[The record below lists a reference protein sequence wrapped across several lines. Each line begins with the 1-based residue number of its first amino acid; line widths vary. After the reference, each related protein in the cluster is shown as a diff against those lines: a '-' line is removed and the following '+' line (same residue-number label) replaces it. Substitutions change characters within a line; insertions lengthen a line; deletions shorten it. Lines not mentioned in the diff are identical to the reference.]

1 MEDRLKRVGLSTF
14 LRIANAW
21 GLNEQ
26 EGLKLLS
33 LDHLPAAS
41 DITTDQLERISHALG
56 IYKALHTLL
65 EKGPADAWIQ
75 KPNQAPLFEGRTAL
89 DLLRQGTEGFWQVRV
104 YLFEQVEVCSVGQ
117 GKQPH

>member
-65 EKGPADAWIQ
+65 EKSSADAWIQ